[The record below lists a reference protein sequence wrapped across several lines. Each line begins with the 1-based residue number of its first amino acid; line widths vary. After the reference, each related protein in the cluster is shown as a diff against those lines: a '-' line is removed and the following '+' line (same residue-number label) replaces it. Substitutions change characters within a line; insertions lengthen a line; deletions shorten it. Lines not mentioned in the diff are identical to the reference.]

1 MNAVTQLQPPPGPP
15 FGNPPDPAAA
25 PLAIPELVRQ
35 MYVAAD
41 RYDFMTAPDGA
52 KLRYA
57 YWRARADRPRGT
69 ILLLNGRGEFIEK
82 YALEIVPE
90 MRARG
95 FAIWTLDWRGQ
106 GLSAR
111 ALPDSQKGHID
122 RFETYLSDV
131 AAFIDLVAGSD
142 TPRPIVALTHSMGG
156 HILLRHFAERG
167 GGGPIK
173 AGVMVAPMTGL
184 RSEALI
190 RILLTML
197 PPTAGIEQRYFY
209 GGTPFRLV
217 GREFIGNKVTHDLRR
232 FRFAEAWYVTD
243 PRLLIGGPTVGWLR
257 QAVRSIRQLVE
268 PAYLA
273 RITPPMVIL
282 SAKQDLLVDSRTH
295 AALATRLPNAKVID
309 YEGARH
315 DIMME
320 TDKVRARFCTDF
332 DRFTAEHAPLR

>member
-1 MNAVTQLQPPPGPP
+1 MDAVTQLAPLLADA
-15 FGNPPDPAAA
+15 PDPDAA
-25 PLAIPELVRQ
+25 PRAVPELVRQ

-41 RYDFMTAPDGA
+41 RYDFVTSPDGA

-57 YWRARADRPRGT
+57 FWRARAERPRGT

-82 YALEIVPE
+82 YAIEIVPE
-90 MRARG
+90 LRARG
-95 FAIWTLDWRGQ
+95 FAIWTMDWRGQ

-122 RFETYLSDV
+122 RFETYLTDLG
-131 AAFIDLVAGSD
+131 AFIDFVAASD
-142 TPRPIVALTHSMGG
+142 TPRPIVALTHSMGA

-167 GGGPIK
+167 SEPIK

-184 RSEALI
+184 RSEAII
-190 RILLTML
+190 RVLLSLL
-197 PPTAGIEQRYFY
+197 PATATIDQRYFY
-209 GGTPFRLV
+209 GGAPFRLV
-217 GREFIGNKVTHDLRR
+217 GREFIGNKVTNDQRR

-243 PRLLIGGPTVGWLR
+243 PRLPIGGPTIGWLR
-257 QAVRSIRQLVE
+257 QAVKSIRQLVE

-273 RITPPMVIL
+273 RIKPPMLIL

-295 AALATRLPNAKVID
+295 AALATRLPNARVVD
-309 YEGARH
+309 FEGARH
-315 DIMME
+315 EIMME
-320 TDKVRARFCTDF
+320 TDKVRARFWTEF